1 MNTFDRNALGR
12 RAALLGAGA
21 AGLGFPAARSFANT
35 PSGTVHI
42 EQVQVAF
49 IGSGNMGGGTLSFGG
64 KTYPFRVAGLGVGG
78 VGFSKM
84 QADGQVYD
92 LKDIRQ
98 FPGAYAQGRAGAVA
112 ADKSMGSL
120 WLQNANGV
128 GLSLRARRT
137 GLALAMGGDVVVIEL
152 K

>member
-1 MNTFDRNALGR
+1 MISTYRNGLGR
-12 RAALLGAGA
+12 RGAVLGLGAS
-21 AGLGFPAARSFANT
+21 GLLPIAPALANT

-49 IGSGNMGGGTLSFGG
+49 IGSGNMGGGTLNFQG
-64 KTYPFRVAGLGVGG
+64 KTYHFRVAGLGVGG
-78 VGFSKM
+78 LGVSKM

-98 FPGAYAQGRAGAVA
+98 FAGPYAQGRVGAVA
-112 ADKSMGSL
+112 MDKSTGSL
-120 WLQNANGV
+120 WLQNPNGV

-137 GLALAMGGDVVVIEL
+137 GLALALGGDVVVIEM